1 MFARLSYHNDIAIIA
16 TPYSRVFVEE
26 LKAMVPHEYREWVA
40 GEKVWRVQHPYD
52 RQAASVLKKHFPHA
66 EIEARWESSQ
76 RSSYQYQQPKPFTGC
91 KCDADHRALFICAD
105 APREVV
111 TAAYKALAKQTHPD
125 RGGDLIVM
133 QKLNEVYERLLE
145 GARL

>member
-16 TPYSRVFVEE
+16 TPYSRMFVDE
-26 LKAMVPHEYREWVA
+26 LKVAVPHEYREWGA
-40 GEKVWRVQHPYD
+40 DEKVWRVQHPYD
-52 RQAASVLKKHFPHA
+52 RQAASLLKKHFPHA
-66 EIEARWESSQ
+66 EIEARWESRQ
-76 RSSYQYQQPKPFTGC
+76 WSSNQGC

-111 TAAYKALAKQTHPD
+111 TAAFKALAKQAHPD
-125 RGGDLIVM
+125 RGGNPIVM